1 MNAGGLKPPAGEIPL
16 APRAGMAEDTMYGED
31 SKPL

>member
-1 MNAGGLKPPAGEIPL
+1 MKGAHPKSAAQIPL
-16 APRAGMAEDTMYGED
+16 APRAGMVEDTMYGED